1 MTEQYRNGSDDD
13 DFFLP
18 RQHCNGKNFFF
29 YPPFPSPFPIL
40 LLLPKEKE
48 KLHFHHLLNSTQ
60 SNPIRS
66 PKYHH
71 LEAKRKKEEQ
81 RKTSPLPFGRTYLT
95 YLAPILF
102 PPIPPLP
109 RFDSHFPSPNPYKF
123 PCLARLL
130 MCKVCALC
138 TFFCPLF
145 PFLPS
150 RCIGRWN

>member
-1 MTEQYRNGSDDD
+1 MGVMMMI
-13 DFFLP
+13 FFTSST
-18 RQHCNGKNFFF
+18 HCNEKNFFVF
-29 YPPFPSPFPIL
+29 IPVSHH
-40 LLLPKEKE
+40 
-48 KLHFHHLLNSTQ
+48 HFQYYYSSLKKKKNFISISSQ
-60 SNPIRS
+60 SNPVQSNSQPKISSSRS
-66 PKYHH
+66 K
-71 LEAKRKKEEQ
+71 KKKEEQ

-130 MCKVCALC
+130 MCKVHCALC